1 MPKAEISWKRV
12 TEDGQKLQVY
22 AHQVGNEWRIFQRE
36 KRFDAWQR
44 IEAPPLVDW
53 LELLDALR
61 RSIQRRRW
69 VPKDEA
75 LLMRRIRERFP
86 DADLGEP
93 QHPV

>member
-12 TEDGQKLQVY
+12 TEDGRKLQVN
-22 AHQVGNEWRIFQRE
+22 AQHVGREWKFFQRE

-44 IEAPPLVDW
+44 IEEPPLVDW